1 MKKIEKIATCK
12 NKFYQYKDKQYY
24 EIAERNKSMKGVK
37 KQKRKKE
44 QRRSWNRIIAKSEN
58 SKPWLW
64 KKNSVY
70 KKK

>member
-37 KQKRKKE
+37 KKE
-44 QRRSWNRIIAKSEN
+44 
-58 SKPWLW
+58 
-64 KKNSVY
+64 
-70 KKK
+70 KKKRAEAFMKSNNS